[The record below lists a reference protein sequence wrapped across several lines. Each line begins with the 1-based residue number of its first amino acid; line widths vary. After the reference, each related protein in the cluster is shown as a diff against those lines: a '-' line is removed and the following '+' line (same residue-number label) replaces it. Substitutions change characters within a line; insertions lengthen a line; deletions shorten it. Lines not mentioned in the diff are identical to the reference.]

1 VGVHGDHQGLGCLR
15 LAGETKGESEV
26 NSLEHNEQAALF
38 RWAAMSERM
47 YPELALMYAIPNA
60 ARRSPRQGAWPDIH
74 LPVAAGKYIGLWI
87 EMKAG
92 RNKPSVAQARF
103 LRSLAI
109 LGHKTAVCYNWD
121 EARAQIEAYLN
132 EPRCA

>member
-1 VGVHGDHQGLGCLR
+1 M
-15 LAGETKGESEV
+15 

-38 RWAAMSERM
+38 RWAAMSERK
-47 YPELALMYAIPNA
+47 YPELKLLYAIPNGGLRNIVV
-60 ARRSPRQGAWPDIH
+60 ARKLKAEGMRAGVPDIH

-92 RNKPSVAQARF
+92 RNKPSVAQNLF
-103 LRSLAI
+103 LKSLAT

-132 EPRCA
+132 EPRCE